1 MASPENMTAR
11 GRPHSILIVD
21 DEIQMAEMLA
31 DGLVDHGYTATAI
44 ASSQQAVARLER
56 ESFDALVT
64 DLRMPKVDGLE
75 LLARAR
81 KAAPD
86 MPVIVM
92 TAYGAIDSAME
103 SIRQG
108 AFHYLT
114 KPFKLEELLLFLD
127 RALENVRIRSEAAA
141 LRKALRERQASPAI
155 IGTSDAL
162 AEVLSVVERV
172 ARADV
177 PVLITGETGT
187 GKSLLAKTIHGQS
200 ERASGPFVTVNCAA
214 LPEALLESELFGHV
228 KGAFTGATRDRPGLL
243 VEASSGTLFLDEIAE
258 MSPSLQ
264 AKLLDVIERLK
275 IRPVGGTQERPVD
288 VRIIAATHRDLAERV
303 RAGSFREDLRYR
315 LDLVPIELPPLRRRR
330 EDLPLLTA
338 HFLRDA
344 RARHPTSTVERI
356 GRDALDR
363 MMEYGWPGNVR
374 ELAHAVER
382 MVLLGRSPELS
393 TADLPPAVRSSPPP
407 NAPTFTGDVLPIR
420 EVQRRYAA
428 WALDQL
434 GGHRTRTAERL
445 DVDLKTLAKWLS
457 ELDPPRNDG

>member
-1 MASPENMTAR
+1 MASPEITAAR
-11 GRPHSILIVD
+11 GRPPSVLIVD

-31 DGLVDHGYTATAI
+31 DGLVDHGYAATAI

-81 KAAPD
+81 KAAPE

-103 SIRQG
+103 SIQKG

-114 KPFKLEELLLFLD
+114 KPFKLEELLLFLG
-127 RALENVRIRSEAAA
+127 RALENIRLHREAAA
-141 LRKALRERQASPAI
+141 LRKALRERTSAPGLL
-155 IGTSDAL
+155 GTSDAL

-187 GKSLLAKTIHGQS
+187 GKSLLARTIHNQS
-200 ERASGPFVTVNCAA
+200 ERAAGPFITVNCAA

-258 MSPSLQ
+258 MSPALQ

-275 IRPVGGTQERPVD
+275 IRAVGSAQERPVD
-288 VRIIAATHRDLAERV
+288 VRILAATHRDLAERV
-303 RAGSFREDLRYR
+303 VAGAFREDLRYR

-330 EDLPLLTA
+330 EDLPLLAA
-338 HFLRDA
+338 HFLREA
-344 RARHPTSTVERI
+344 RARHPSSTVERI
-356 GRDALDR
+356 GPDTLDR
-363 MMEYGWPGNVR
+363 MMEYAWPGNVR

-382 MVLLGRSPELS
+382 MVLLGRSADLAPS
-393 TADLPPAVRSSPPP
+393 DLPPAVRAAPPP
-407 NAPTFTGDVLPIR
+407 TAPTFTGPVLPIR

-445 DVDLKTLAKWLS
+445 EVDLKTLAKWLS
-457 ELDPPRNDG
+457 EIDPPRGQG

>member
-1 MASPENMTAR
+1 MASPEITAAR
-11 GRPHSILIVD
+11 GRPPSVLIVD

-31 DGLVDHGYTATAI
+31 DGLVDHGYAATAL

-81 KAAPD
+81 KAAPE

-103 SIRQG
+103 SIQKG

-114 KPFKLEELLLFLD
+114 KPFKLEELLLFLG
-127 RALENVRIRSEAAA
+127 RALENIRLHREAAA
-141 LRKALRERQASPAI
+141 LRKALRERTSAP
-155 IGTSDAL
+155 GLLGVSDAL

-187 GKSLLAKTIHGQS
+187 GKSLLARTIHNQS
-200 ERASGPFVTVNCAA
+200 ERRGPVHHRQLRRPPRSAA
-214 LPEALLESELFGHV
+214 RERALRPRQRRLHRRDARPPRPPRRGLVGHLV
-228 KGAFTGATRDRPGLL
+228 PRRDRRDVP
-243 VEASSGTLFLDEIAE
+243 A
-258 MSPSLQ
+258 LQ

-275 IRPVGGTQERPVD
+275 IRAVGSAQERPVD
-288 VRIIAATHRDLAERV
+288 VRILAATHRDLAERV
-303 RAGSFREDLRYR
+303 AAGAFREDLRYR

-330 EDLPLLTA
+330 EDLPLLAA
-338 HFLRDA
+338 HFLHEA
-344 RARHPTSTVERI
+344 RARHPSSTVERI
-356 GRDALDR
+356 GPDTLDR
-363 MMEYGWPGNVR
+363 MMEYAWPGNVR

-382 MVLLGRSPELS
+382 MVLLGRSPS
-393 TADLPPAVRSSPPP
+393 SRRATSLPPSAPPRRPPPRPSPARSSPSAKSSAATPP
-407 NAPTFTGDVLPIR
+407 GPSTSS
-420 EVQRRYAA
+420 AA
-428 WALDQL
+428 TALW
-434 GGHRTRTAERL
+434 TAERL
-445 DVDLKTLAKWLS
+445 EVDLKTLAKWLS
-457 ELDPPRNDG
+457 EIDPPRGQG